1 MGCQV
6 SWRPVYAYDMTEME
20 GRITLGFNKKKDQNY
35 LEKVPVRNPE
45 FSWKEDGQGIVT
57 VDMVHKGIFD
67 KLAQKLWVTPKV
79 SHVKLDRFG
88 SFVWKQMDGN
98 RNIIDIGVLVREEFA
113 DQAEPLYERLAEF
126 VKMLRD
132 NRFVT
137 LENRKNEMWDARVT
151 GRFFVLGQRL
161 KDIPGL
167 PFCT

>member
-6 SWRPVYAYDMTEME
+6 FRRPVYAYDMTEME
-20 GRITLGFNKKKDQNY
+20 GRITLGFNKKKDHNY
-35 LEKVPVRNPE
+35 LEKVPVRNPK

-137 LENRKNEMWDARVT
+137 FGK
-151 GRFFVLGQRL
+151 
-161 KDIPGL
+161 
-167 PFCT
+167 

>member
-6 SWRPVYAYDMTEME
+6 FRRPVYAYDMTEME
-20 GRITLGFNKKKDQNY
+20 GRITLGFNKKKDHNY

-88 SFVWKQMDGN
+88 SFVWKQMDGS
-98 RNIIDIGVLVREEFA
+98 RNIIDIGALVREEFGE
-113 DQAEPLYERLAEF
+113 QAEPLYERLAKF

-132 NRFVT
+132 NRFVIFS
-137 LENRKNEMWDARVT
+137 K
-151 GRFFVLGQRL
+151 
-161 KDIPGL
+161 
-167 PFCT
+167 

>member
-6 SWRPVYAYDMTEME
+6 FRRPVYAYDMTEME
-20 GRITLGFNKKKDQNY
+20 GRITLGFNKKKDHNY
-35 LEKVPVRNPE
+35 LEKVPLRNPE

-137 LENRKNEMWDARVT
+137 FGK
-151 GRFFVLGQRL
+151 
-161 KDIPGL
+161 
-167 PFCT
+167 

>member
-6 SWRPVYAYDMTEME
+6 FRRPVYAYDMTEME
-20 GRITLGFNKKKDQNY
+20 GRITLGFNKKKDHNY

-98 RNIIDIGVLVREEFA
+98 RNIIDIGVLVREEFG

-137 LENRKNEMWDARVT
+137 FGK
-151 GRFFVLGQRL
+151 
-161 KDIPGL
+161 
-167 PFCT
+167 

>member
-88 SFVWKQMDGN
+88 SFVWKQIDGS
-98 RNIIDIGVLVREEFA
+98 RSIDIGVLVREEFA

-137 LENRKNEMWDARVT
+137 FGK
-151 GRFFVLGQRL
+151 
-161 KDIPGL
+161 
-167 PFCT
+167 

>member
-20 GRITLGFNKKKDQNY
+20 GRITLGFNKKKG
-35 LEKVPVRNPE
+35 PE
-45 FSWKEDGQGIVT
+45 LSGKGTGQKPRVLVERGRTGIVT

-113 DQAEPLYERLAEF
+113 DQPSRCMNGWLNL
-126 VKMLRD
+126 
-132 NRFVT
+132 
-137 LENRKNEMWDARVT
+137 
-151 GRFFVLGQRL
+151 
-161 KDIPGL
+161 
-167 PFCT
+167 

>member
-6 SWRPVYAYDMTEME
+6 FRRPVYAYDMTEME
-20 GRITLGFNKKKDQNY
+20 GRITLGFNKKKDHNY

-45 FSWKEDGQGIVT
+45 FSWKEDQQGIVT

-137 LENRKNEMWDARVT
+137 FGK
-151 GRFFVLGQRL
+151 
-161 KDIPGL
+161 
-167 PFCT
+167 

>member
-6 SWRPVYAYDMTEME
+6 FRRPVYAYDMTEME
-20 GRITLGFNKKKDQNY
+20 GRSTLGFNKKKDHNY

-137 LENRKNEMWDARVT
+137 FGK
-151 GRFFVLGQRL
+151 
-161 KDIPGL
+161 
-167 PFCT
+167 

>member
-6 SWRPVYAYDMTEME
+6 FRRPVHVYDQAVME
-20 GRITLGFNKKKDQNY
+20 GRITLGFNKKKDHNY

-137 LENRKNEMWDARVT
+137 FGK
-151 GRFFVLGQRL
+151 
-161 KDIPGL
+161 
-167 PFCT
+167 

>member
-6 SWRPVYAYDMTEME
+6 FRRPVYAYDMTEME
-20 GRITLGFNKKKDQNY
+20 GRITLGFNKKKDHNY
-35 LEKVPVRNPE
+35 LEKIPVRNPE

-137 LENRKNEMWDARVT
+137 FGK
-151 GRFFVLGQRL
+151 
-161 KDIPGL
+161 
-167 PFCT
+167 

>member
-6 SWRPVYAYDMTEME
+6 FRRPVYAYDMTEME
-20 GRITLGFNKKKDQNY
+20 GRITLGFNKKKDHNY

-57 VDMVHKGIFD
+57 VYMVHKGICD

-137 LENRKNEMWDARVT
+137 FGK
-151 GRFFVLGQRL
+151 
-161 KDIPGL
+161 
-167 PFCT
+167 

>member
-6 SWRPVYAYDMTEME
+6 FRRPVYAYDMTEME
-20 GRITLGFNKKKDQNY
+20 GRITLGFNKKKDHNY

-79 SHVKLDRFG
+79 SHMKLDRFG

-137 LENRKNEMWDARVT
+137 FGK
-151 GRFFVLGQRL
+151 
-161 KDIPGL
+161 
-167 PFCT
+167 

>member
-6 SWRPVYAYDMTEME
+6 FRRPVYAYDMTEME
-20 GRITLGFNKKKDQNY
+20 GRITLGYNKKKDHNY

-67 KLAQKLWVTPKV
+67 KLAQKLWVTPRV

-137 LENRKNEMWDARVT
+137 FGK
-151 GRFFVLGQRL
+151 
-161 KDIPGL
+161 
-167 PFCT
+167 

>member
-1 MGCQV
+1 MGGQV
-6 SWRPVYAYDMTEME
+6 FRRPVYAYDMTEME
-20 GRITLGFNKKKDQNY
+20 GRITLGFNKKKDHNY

-137 LENRKNEMWDARVT
+137 FGK
-151 GRFFVLGQRL
+151 
-161 KDIPGL
+161 
-167 PFCT
+167 

>member
-6 SWRPVYAYDMTEME
+6 FRRPVYAYDMTEME

-137 LENRKNEMWDARVT
+137 FGK
-151 GRFFVLGQRL
+151 
-161 KDIPGL
+161 
-167 PFCT
+167 

>member
-6 SWRPVYAYDMTEME
+6 FRRPVYAYDMTEME
-20 GRITLGFNKKKDQNY
+20 GRITLGFNKKKDHNY

-113 DQAEPLYERLAEF
+113 DQSDPLYERLAEF

-137 LENRKNEMWDARVT
+137 FGK
-151 GRFFVLGQRL
+151 
-161 KDIPGL
+161 
-167 PFCT
+167 

>member
-1 MGCQV
+1 MGCQAFR
-6 SWRPVYAYDMTEME
+6 RPVYAYDMTEME
-20 GRITLGFNKKKDQNY
+20 GRITLGFNKKKDHNY

-137 LENRKNEMWDARVT
+137 FGK
-151 GRFFVLGQRL
+151 
-161 KDIPGL
+161 
-167 PFCT
+167 

>member
-6 SWRPVYAYDMTEME
+6 FRRPVYAYDMTEME
-20 GRITLGFNKKKDQNY
+20 GRITLGFNKKKDHNY

-137 LENRKNEMWDARVT
+137 F
-151 GRFFVLGQRL
+151 G
-161 KDIPGL
+161 
-167 PFCT
+167 

>member
-6 SWRPVYAYDMTEME
+6 FRRPVYAYDMTEME
-20 GRITLGFNKKKDQNY
+20 GRITLGFNKKKDHNY

-113 DQAEPLYERLAEF
+113 DQAEPLYERLAKF

-137 LENRKNEMWDARVT
+137 FGK
-151 GRFFVLGQRL
+151 
-161 KDIPGL
+161 
-167 PFCT
+167 